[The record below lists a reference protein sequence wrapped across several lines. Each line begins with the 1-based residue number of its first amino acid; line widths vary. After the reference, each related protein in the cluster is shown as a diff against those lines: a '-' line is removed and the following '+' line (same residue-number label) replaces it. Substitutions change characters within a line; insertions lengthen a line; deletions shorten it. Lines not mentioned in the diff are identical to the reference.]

1 MDERVDDNDDVSDVA
16 CHDKQ
21 RKRPYNLRSIA
32 KGRQLLT
39 AMKGETAVVRQRQS
53 ESIEAVRVFLQALG

>member
-1 MDERVDDNDDVSDVA
+1 MDERVDENDDVSDVA

-21 RKRPYNLRSIA
+21 RKRSHNLRSIA

-39 AMKGETAVVRQRQS
+39 GETAVVRQRQS
-53 ESIEAVRVFLQALG
+53 ESIEAVRVLLRALG